1 MKTAINILC
10 FFVWLG
16 IANCLAQTVPAWR
29 ASGALPE
36 AVSGHQSVSLP
47 DGNALIVGGIDASG
61 AASSACVIYDA
72 STGMA
77 MPVSSLAEPR
87 GYFCLVAVPTSATSV
102 RIFAIGGYTGQSG
115 SFTTLSSVE
124 YMDYASGA
132 ASLQWK
138 RGGTLAAGRADARA
152 AMPNPTQ
159 IIVTGGY
166 TQSGGAIRTG
176 TILSSCEGINASTG
190 LVFGVPSMNSARAG
204 HLACAFRDENGGISL
219 MASGG
224 EFPENASTEI
234 FTNGSWTLFA
244 NPPKAFRRFASGFGD
259 CYGTARVFGGFGPAS
274 AAPQITCEWY
284 DVKAGWKYSPNMNTP
299 RGSAPVVQLASIRDT
314 LAAYM
319 VAGGATPAGTTAEC
333 EYYTIPTK
341 TNPAGTWIKLQPMQ
355 TAASDRTL
363 NILGTNLPMATGGL
377 ASSGAASDGIEI
389 FQPLRAN
396 DAPFGPEEIGRI
408 SDSILI
414 TIRNEWVLPVTVTNF
429 RIDKSAEFFFTG
441 DTSKF
446 TLAPGASRRVF
457 VRFVPNDVGARS
469 SRLLFNVGGVVDSVR
484 LSGTGIISKIV
495 LQTKNLSFGNV
506 YLGSDSLIC
515 FPAIKNTGTD
525 TTYIDSI
532 SVAPVA
538 DFKIVSPLGRCTL
551 APDSVIT
558 VCARF
563 APTKRGQAFATASLN
578 IGTRRFPCA
587 LDGTGVLKYI
597 KAYSTGACDTVSLE
611 PNKVYHAL
619 LTLRNPGD
627 SAVSV
632 SSFAFT
638 GANSALFSIPMAT
651 PFSIPPGGN
660 QEVIVNFA
668 PLTEGEYKT
677 SVSAANDGAK
687 DSIASAAVCF
697 VVRSRSVSFMSG
709 SVTLGEICSG
719 DTARQMAY
727 IQNPSSY
734 DTIRI
739 DSITV
744 SPQSTD
750 LSFTQY
756 KDTLLAPKAI
766 IPLNIVFSSD
776 AVGPRS
782 YSLVCH
788 TSYGPAS
795 NTIAASVLPALGLG
809 FEKSSYE
816 AALADK
822 WSAKLV
828 TTAAIPAEPVRA
840 AHLLLA
846 YDASLLHFI
855 GIVPSTANPLDMAKT
870 TIVDASRNSKLLN
883 LYWQNDLVT
892 SADVLSFE
900 FETLLAGT
908 NKSEIRIAKADSNL
922 FCFESADAFFQVDES
937 CSGRTKLVVPS
948 GVVVAVSAE
957 GGSIEAIIDSKSEIG
972 SVRHEI
978 VDLLG
983 RTAYSSGETVIP
995 AGTSRVA
1002 IETSGLLPAGVYCYR
1017 IISNGKAII
1026 TKMLPIVN

>member
-1 MKTAINILC
+1 M
-10 FFVWLG
+10 FVWFG

-29 ASGALPE
+29 TEGALPV
-36 AVSGHQSVSLP
+36 AVTGHQSVPLP
-47 DGNALIVGGIDASG
+47 DGNVLIAGGINASG
-61 AASSACVIYDA
+61 AVSSVCTIYDA
-72 STGMA
+72 ATGQSIA
-77 MPVSSLAEPR
+77 ANSLSEPR
-87 GYFCLVAVPTSATSV
+87 AHFCMVAVPTSANSV
-102 RIFAIGGYTGQSG
+102 RIFAIGGYTGQAG
-115 SFTTLSSVE
+115 SFSTLSSVE
-124 YMDYASGA
+124 FMDYSIGAS
-132 ASLQWK
+132 SFQWK
-138 RGGTLAAGRADARA
+138 NAGSLATSRADARA

-190 LVFGVPSMNSARAG
+190 LVFGVPNMTSARAG
-204 HLACAFRDENGGISL
+204 HLACAFRDENGGTSL
-219 MASGG
+219 MVSGG
-224 EFPENASTEI
+224 ESPENASTEI

-244 NPPKAFRRFASGFGD
+244 NPPKAYRRFGLGFGD
-259 CYGTARVFGGFGPAS
+259 CYGTARVFGGFGPANS
-274 AAPQITCEWY
+274 APQITCEWY
-284 DVKAGWKYSPNMNTP
+284 DVKAGWKYSPSMNLP
-299 RGSAPVVQLASIRDT
+299 RSSAPVSQIVSIRDT

-333 EYYTIPTK
+333 EYYTLPTK
-341 TNPAGTWIKLQPMQ
+341 TNPTGTWIKLQPMQ

-363 NILGTNLPMATGGL
+363 NILGSNLPIVTGG
-377 ASSGAASDGIEI
+377 AGQSGSAIAGIEI

-408 SDSILI
+408 SDSIVI

-457 VRFVPNDVGARS
+457 VRFVPNDVGTRS
-469 SRLLFNVGGVVDSVR
+469 SRLLFNVSGVVDSVR

-532 SVAPVA
+532 TVAPVG
-538 DFKIVSPLGRCTL
+538 DFRIVSPLGRCTL

-597 KAYSTGACDTVSLE
+597 KAYSAGDCDTVSLE

-632 SSFAFT
+632 SSFSFT

-677 SVSAANDGAK
+677 VVRAANDGAK
-687 DSIASAAVCF
+687 DSIASAQVCF

-709 SVTLGEICSG
+709 TVMLGEICTG

-744 SPQSTD
+744 SPQSTG

-788 TSYGPAS
+788 TSFGPAS
-795 NTIAASVLPALGLG
+795 NTITATVLPALGLG
-809 FEKSSYE
+809 FSQMNYT
-816 AALADK
+816 ADLAEK

-828 TTAAIPAEPVRA
+828 TSSAIPAEPVRN
-840 AHLLLA
+840 AHLLLT

-855 GIVPSTANPLDMAKT
+855 GIVPSGANPLDMAKT
-870 TIVDASRNSKLLN
+870 NIIDISRNSKLLN
-883 LYWQNDLVT
+883 LYWQNDLVP

-908 NKSEIRIAKADSNL
+908 NVSQISITKADSNR
-922 FCFESADAFFQVDES
+922 FCFESAGAIFRVGES
-937 CSGRTKLVVPS
+937 CSGRTKLVIPTS
-948 GVVVAVSAE
+948 VVVAVSIE
-957 GGSIEAIIDSKSEIG
+957 GGAIEAIIDSKLEIG
-972 SVRHEI
+972 SARHEI

-983 RTAYSSGETVIP
+983 RTVYSSGETVIP

-1002 IETSGLLPAGVYCYR
+1002 IGTSGLLPAGVYCYR